1 LEDTYFYN
9 PKTNTV
15 KLETLY
21 KRAKTGK
28 IQYWQVEVIE
38 ASPANYGWG
47 IVKTSGQLGTSN
59 PLIHRETITQGKN
72 IGKSNETT
80 PMEQAIS
87 QAQSDWNSK
96 RDEGYKSQTD
106 LGIGH
111 QKEGVHHGLFTI
123 HGAVQ
128 VPAKSLEEVLEAC
141 LPQFNTDA
149 SGNPK
154 PMLAT
159 DWKKIKK
166 INYPVLLQPKL
177 DGVRCLMVVRF
188 NVGAEKPIVFLS
200 RSGKEYT
207 TLDHIAKV
215 VGNYCFVKG
224 EKATE
229 FILDGEI
236 YSEHLTFQEI
246 VAAVKKQRP
255 ESLKLKFRAY
265 DIVSSSTQQDRWNE
279 TVALVDKIASSEVQ
293 LVTTVMCTEED
304 VKFQHDKW
312 VQEGYEGAMIR
323 LLHGTYAQGQR
334 SRELLKVKEF
344 DETEYYFQNWEKGLR
359 DEDLIA
365 VCSTSI
371 MADGKLFKAKMVGS
385 VQEKQELFASEIKS
399 DSLMTI
405 KHFGL
410 TEDGLPRFPIGK
422 AFRDVGM

>member
-1 LEDTYFYN
+1 M
-9 PKTNTV
+9 

-21 KRAKTGK
+21 KRNKSGK
-28 IQYWQVEVIE
+28 IQYWQVEVMGSTIT
-38 ASPANYGWG
+38 
-47 IVKTSGQLGTSN
+47 KTAGQLNTDK
-59 PLIHRETITQGKN
+59 PLVHKEVVTTGKN
-72 IGKSNETT
+72 IGKVNETS
-80 PMEQAIS
+80 PEEQAVS
-87 QAQSDWNSK
+87 QAKSDWNKK
-96 RDEGYKSQTD
+96 RDEGYKSLTD
-106 LGIGH
+106 LNLVIHDDPQLGTVYT
-111 QKEGVHHGLFTI
+111 ENFGLRCSTNML
-123 HGAVQ
+123 GSA
-128 VPAKSLEEVLEAC
+128 LERV

-177 DGVRCLMVVRF
+177 DGVRCLMTIAADEVLF
-188 NVGAEKPIVFLS
+188 WS

-207 TLDHIAKV
+207 TLTHIANSIMPYLEEERKRS
-215 VGNYCFVKG
+215 
-224 EKATE
+224 ESIW

-236 YSEHLTFQEI
+236 YSDELTFQEI
-246 VAAVKKQRP
+246 ISAVKKQRP
-255 ESLKLKFRAY
+255 DSLKLKFRAY

-293 LVTTVMCTEED
+293 LVTTFVANNEDD
-304 VKFQHDKW
+304 VKFSHDKW

-323 LLHGTYAQGQR
+323 LLHGTYARGQR

-385 VQEKQELFASEIKS
+385 VQEKKELFASEIKS

-422 AFRDVGM
+422 AFRDDL